1 MHHHLIIIPNHI
13 KFNMSLTTMNYNTKL
28 QSDYIPPKK
37 QQKRRIFN
45 NVKQQNIP
53 DQYVLCLSV
62 LLVYY

>member
-28 QSDYIPPKK
+28 QSDYIPPKTT
-37 QQKRRIFN
+37 KRRIFN